1 MTQYKDIHRGRHVT
15 SPCRPPLSFL
25 ASTAV
30 PTAASGMRECVMCYT
45 AAVSGAATAAAAA
58 AAAAADFAAA
68 AALLLLLRA
77 AVLSC
82 SVVTAAAHAVGLT
95 E

>member
-45 AAVSGAATAAAAA
+45 AAVSGAAAAGAA

>member
-45 AAVSGAATAAAAA
+45 AAVSGAA
-58 AAAAADFAAA
+58 AAAADFAAA